1 MMILT
6 EFPRIGHQVEVE
18 DDEPQPEDRLH
29 TEEEPRERV
38 GLASELAENPS
49 VKNMDIFRLT
59 MQLLEGDEDCNA
71 PSVNLLS

>member
-18 DDEPQPEDRLH
+18 DDEPQPEDRLP